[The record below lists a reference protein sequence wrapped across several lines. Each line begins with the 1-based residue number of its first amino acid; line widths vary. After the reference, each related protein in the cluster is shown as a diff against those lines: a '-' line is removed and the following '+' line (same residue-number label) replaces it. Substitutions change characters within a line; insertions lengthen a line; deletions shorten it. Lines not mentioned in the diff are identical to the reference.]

1 MMGKESF
8 LKNTSRSLWRRE
20 GCMMTINEL
29 VAVLSLAVNAV
40 RMVFDI
46 VWKVYIE
53 QKHAKKD

>member
-1 MMGKESF
+1 
-8 LKNTSRSLWRRE
+8 
-20 GCMMTINEL
+20 MTINEL

-40 RMVFDI
+40 RTVFDI